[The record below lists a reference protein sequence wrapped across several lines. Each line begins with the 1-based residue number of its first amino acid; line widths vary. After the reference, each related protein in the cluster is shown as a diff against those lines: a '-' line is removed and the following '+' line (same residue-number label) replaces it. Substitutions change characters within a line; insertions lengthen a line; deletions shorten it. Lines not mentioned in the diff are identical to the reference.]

1 MNTLSHLSSPSRH
14 ITRLVFTLGLL
25 AGQMLSPS
33 RSHAGLPQMEA
44 PSRGDSNGIIQ
55 TLQNYGYDIVALV
68 ALAISA
74 AAFCGVAYH
83 AYSCYS
89 EVQTGKKTWGQ
100 FGLTCGVGALLLVIV
115 IWLLTKGTGVL

>member
-1 MNTLSHLSSPSRH
+1 MNIRHTLKRFSRPLS
-14 ITRLVFTLGLL
+14 LL
-25 AGQMLSPS
+25 ALTGSTLWSGLV
-33 RSHAGLPQMEA
+33 RAGLPSIEE
-44 PSRGDSNGIIQ
+44 PSRPSTGIIQ
-55 TLQNYGYDIVALV
+55 TLQNYGYDIVSLI

-74 AAFCGVAYH
+74 ATFCGVAYH
-83 AYSCYS
+83 AYSSYS

>member
-1 MNTLSHLSSPSRH
+1 MEAILMNIQHALKRFNRPLA
-14 ITRLVFTLGLL
+14 RLVLIASTLWSGLVC
-25 AGQMLSPS
+25 A
-33 RSHAGLPQMEA
+33 ALPGMEV
-44 PSRGDSNGIIQ
+44 PSRGEGKNLIE
-55 TLQNYGYDIVALV
+55 TLQNYGYDIVSLL

-83 AYSCYS
+83 AYSSYS

-115 IWLLTKGTGVL
+115 IWLLTKGIGVL

>member
-1 MNTLSHLSSPSRH
+1 MNIQRALERSKRSLSRLLLTGITLWS
-14 ITRLVFTLGLL
+14 GL
-25 AGQMLSPS
+25 AC
-33 RSHAGLPQMEA
+33 AGLPSMEA
-44 PSRGDSNGIIQ
+44 PSRGDGRGIIE
-55 TLQNYGYDIVALV
+55 TLQNYGYDIVALI